1 MFWNRRDRKLLRFSV
16 LMRGAFRFRALNI
29 RLFPFSAK
37 FYAIVRRLG
46 KFSLSLLL
54 HSVLHYL
61 CLHALMERKK
71 QIIRYVLLLASL
83 VMLISV
89 IAPHHHHS
97 DGMPC
102 YKSLTEAHHGGG
114 SHDPGCERHNL
125 AFFTSFH
132 AAQIDLASSHFLFPL
147 FILYDYVYPPAP
159 TFTEQLFSRE
169 KNIYIESLHDTW
181 IASASGLRAPPAV

>member
-1 MFWNRRDRKLLRFSV
+1 MFEPGGLQKRLRFPVSTA
-16 LMRGAFRFRALNI
+16 GSFRFHALNI

-37 FYAIVRRLG
+37 FRAIVRRLG

-54 HSVLHYL
+54 HSVLHCL
-61 CLHALMERKK
+61 CPHAMMERKK

-97 DGMPC
+97 NGMPC
-102 YKSLTEAHHGGG
+102 YKPLTEAHHGSD
-114 SHDPGCERHNL
+114 SHGPGCEGHNP

-132 AAQIDLASSHFLFPL
+132 SAQIDLASSHCLFPL

-159 TFTEQLFSRE
+159 SFTEQLFSRE

-181 IASASGLRAPPAV
+181 IASASGLRAPPLV